1 MDYGRGV
8 RRQNQPAVRF
18 AGEALD
24 RTLDVVSVFDWNRH
38 YFNRE
43 RWSSRFGRPQEVI
56 ESRRFWIGEKC
67 SAREVR
73 CNLLEH
79 SQPFVGDTL
88 FVLQKAGEVA
98 AGSRQACN
106 ETRSNGV
113 GDASENDGD
122 RTGL

>member
-8 RRQNQPAVRF
+8 RRQNKPAIRF

-24 RTLDVVSVFDWNRH
+24 RTLNVVSVFDWHRH

-43 RWSSRFGRPQEVI
+43 RWSQRFGRPQEVI
-56 ESRRFWIGEKC
+56 ESRRSWIGQKS

-79 SQPFVGDTL
+79 SQPFAGDTL
-88 FVLQKAGEVA
+88 FVLQPAGQIA
-98 AGSRQACN
+98 AWSSKLATKPDPIG
-106 ETRSNGV
+106 
-113 GDASENDGD
+113 
-122 RTGL
+122 